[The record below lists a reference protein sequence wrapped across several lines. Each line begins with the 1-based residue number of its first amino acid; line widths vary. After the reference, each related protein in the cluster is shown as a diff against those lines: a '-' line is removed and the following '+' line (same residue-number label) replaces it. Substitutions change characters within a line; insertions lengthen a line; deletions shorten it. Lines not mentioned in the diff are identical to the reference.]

1 MNRQPQVLLYN
12 MINDDRAKKFRQYL
26 NAAGIEFRSV
36 TAAEFLHP
44 LGFLFAVPGF
54 SPNPQFNLGG
64 NFSEE
69 MMILKDFSPEELDR
83 LLAFFRENRLPSVS
97 LKAILTPVNQYWDS
111 LTLYQELVREREAM
125 KR

>member
-1 MNRQPQVLLYN
+1 MAA
-12 MINDDRAKKFRQYL
+12 DDRTKKLRQYL
-26 NAAGIEFRSV
+26 SAAGITFRSV

-44 LGFLFAVPGF
+44 LGFLFDIPGF

-64 NFSEE
+64 NFPEE
-69 MMILKDFSPEELDR
+69 MMVLKDFSSEELDK

-111 LTLYQELVREREAM
+111 LALYRELVREREAM
-125 KR
+125 KP